1 MWNTFL
7 FVPGRHAN
15 PRSSEFAQKRVAAV
29 NDYRCDGRKT
39 LLKALSYNGA
49 IRSRWPRAKLWHQY
63 HCSISQQI
71 FLDATNAVYGFIFRH
86 VWPESHFSER
96 FGEGL
101 LGDLVES
108 VFGFWWVLEVSEMMA
123 THKYSE
129 SMRSFLS
136 NLELAVTSVYY
147 WRSQDGP
154 WFCAQSSALAS
165 LQAVHD

>member
-7 FVPGRHAN
+7 LVPGRHAN

-123 THKYSE
+123 LHQDRE
-129 SMRSFLS
+129 LMRSFLL
-136 NLELAVTSVYY
+136 NLEFAVTCAYH
-147 WRSQDGP
+147 WR
-154 WFCAQSSALAS
+154 AQGS
-165 LQAVHD
+165 LLL